1 MSSLIRRWLPP
12 LVWMGL
18 IFFFSAQPSLPSI
31 PGFWDLLIF
40 KSMHVMAYAILTW
53 LYLRALR
60 GTAPAGAPV
69 RLVGAALAL
78 AYAASDEYH
87 QTFVPGRNGSL
98 VDVGIDAV
106 GILGVILLDW
116 RIRTKRRGQGGAVS
130 R

>member
-1 MSSLIRRWLPP
+1 MSKLIRRWLPP

-40 KSMHVMAYAILTW
+40 KTLHVLAYAILTW

-60 GTAPAGAPV
+60 GGAPTGVPV
-69 RLVGAALAL
+69 RLVSAALAL
-78 AYAASDEYH
+78 AYAVSDEYH
-87 QTFVPGRNGSL
+87 QTFVPGRNGSPM
-98 VDVGIDAV
+98 DVAIDALGIV
-106 GILGVILLDW
+106 GAILLDW
-116 RIRTKRRGQGGAVS
+116 RLRLKRRGGDGEAS